1 MRQFQAN
8 FGVWTRLLTLLD
20 DTGALNLDT
29 RSDPVSRMSI
39 FIPASLLE
47 AGRFKL
53 VCAAIAL
60 ATAATASSSLARA
73 EPFEGPHFRK
83 GLWRFD
89 RTLGTLD
96 QGDPQRQQMTRCVD
110 PTNAMKGIF
119 ASLDVGNC
127 RSTKAERTQNG
138 YTFANRCDYLG
149 PVRTTI
155 TVHSEDSYTELN
167 VSTTGAFRQV
177 DKVVARRIG
186 DCAAS
191 E

>member
-1 MRQFQAN
+1 M
-8 FGVWTRLLTLLD
+8 LL
-20 DTGALNLDT
+20 
-29 RSDPVSRMSI
+29 
-39 FIPASLLE
+39 PAACLE
-47 AGRFKL
+47 ARPFKRIC
-53 VCAAIAL
+53 VAIAL
-60 ATAATASSSLARA
+60 AMAATAMSSLARA

-96 QGDPQRQQMTRCVD
+96 QGGARRQQMTRCVD

-127 RSTKAERTQNG
+127 RSTRAERTQSG
-138 YTFANRCDYLG
+138 YSFANRCDYLG

-155 TVHSEDSYTELN
+155 TVHSEDAYTELN

-177 DKVVARRIG
+177 DKVIAQRIG
-186 DCAAS
+186 DCDTS
-191 E
+191 Q